1 MAPHHGS
8 KTSSTPMFLDLLDPE
23 SAFSQTGYKNRY
35 QHPHPDIVKRYQ
47 DGEIDLLDTVK
58 TGAQIWRTDG
68 AQFRVQKFR
77 NETLKP

>member
-8 KTSSTPMFLDLLDPE
+8 KTSSTPMFLDFLDPE

-47 DGEIDLLDTVK
+47 DAEIDLLDTVK

-77 NETLKP
+77 NEILKP